1 MNPVFAASR
10 RDRSEAAMMPTA
22 RSSASRR
29 ALLAWWAAV
38 TAASLAATL
47 MIAAPVQ
54 AAVPPAAYTAAF
66 QQFQRAAGGDAG
78 AIEGAAEQFGKLSA
92 DEPADPVLLAYSGA
106 ATTLRATITVL
117 PWRRL
122 SYADEGLGQIDK
134 ALSMLTPEHDALLH
148 NHVPSS
154 LEARFV
160 AASTFLRL
168 PGMFNRH
175 ARGARL
181 LDEVLKSP
189 LFDTAPVGFRAA
201 VWMRAADEAAGEK
214 RPDDARR
221 WLQQVVASGAPQA
234 PGAQAKLKEM
244 TP

>member
-1 MNPVFAASR
+1 MNPAFV
-10 RDRSEAAMMPTA
+10 
-22 RSSASRR
+22 ASRR

-54 AAVPPAAYTAAF
+54 ASVPPAAYTAAF

-134 ALSMLTPEHDALLH
+134 ALSMLTPEHDVLLH

-160 AASTFLRL
+160 DASTFLRL
-168 PGMFNRH
+168 PGFLS
-175 ARGARL
+175 L
-181 LDEVLKSP
+181 LQRVTGRVQEGVKSP
-189 LFDTAPVGFRAA
+189 HFDTAPVG
-201 VWMRAADEAAGEK
+201 
-214 RPDDARR
+214 
-221 WLQQVVASGAPQA
+221 L
-234 PGAQAKLKEM
+234 
-244 TP
+244 